1 MNACTDKISGDQTG
15 SSPRISYLT
24 FNLKVFFVLLGILVS
39 EFADLEEAAFHADG
53 TTRDSSETLTPAV
66 RRVLPALRH
75 YSSWLRSSSPTLDK
89 QTDEAV
95 IVHARE
101 LWKRYAE
108 ALTVLTT
115 TFDIAGLPS
124 VDYLL
129 EEDLDT
135 LNFTPLTSG
144 IAGDR
149 YREDGHVKPKIGDT
163 GVQRLHPSQ
172 EMLARVRGLVLDGIQ
187 IVMGDV
193 SCFSGFF
200 WYESLTKRPQLGD
213 KVRTGHTSGPEE
225 QPLRVPRS
233 PCCC

>member
-1 MNACTDKISGDQTG
+1 
-15 SSPRISYLT
+15 
-24 FNLKVFFVLLGILVS
+24 VFFVLLGILVS
-39 EFADLEEAAFHADG
+39 EFADLEDATFHADAAAAAAAAA
-53 TTRDSSETLTPAV
+53 RDSSEKLSPVV

-75 YSSWLRSSSPTLDK
+75 YSSWLRSTSPTLDK
-89 QTDEAV
+89 QTDETV
-95 IVHARE
+95 IVHVRE

-108 ALTVLTT
+108 GLTVLTT
-115 TFDIAGLPS
+115 TFDIAELPS

-144 IAGDR
+144 IASDR
-149 YREDGHVKPKIGDT
+149 YREDGHVKPKIGDA

-193 SCFSGFF
+193 STF
-200 WYESLTKRPQLGD
+200 
-213 KVRTGHTSGPEE
+213 
-225 QPLRVPRS
+225 
-233 PCCC
+233 